1 LQSVSYSCCQRFAAL
16 LQWRVFQRRK
26 FQTADK
32 DIKYFNVL
40 ATFSARH

>member
-1 LQSVSYSCCQRFAAL
+1 MVTVAAL
-16 LQWRVFQRRK
+16 LQWRVFQRQM